1 MEIRNILVKYWGYSS
16 FRPMQEDIIRSVMGG
31 KDTLALLPTGGGKS
45 ICYQVPGLAMEGLC
59 LVVTPLIALMK
70 DQVENLKNRGI
81 KAAAIHSGMHKREI
95 ETAISNSIFGNLKFL
110 YVSPERLQSSSF
122 RENLQRMNINILAV
136 DEAHCIS
143 QWGYDF
149 RPSYLNI
156 ADIRKIVMNA
166 PILALTATATPAVID
181 DIQEK
186 LRFAEKNVIR
196 DSFERK
202 NLSYSVFR
210 EEDKGGRLLKIVN
223 NVKDSG
229 IVYVRNRRK
238 CREVSEFLSKNNI
251 KSTYYHAGLE
261 QRIRERRQEE
271 WMKDKKQVIVATNAF
286 GMGIDKPG
294 VRFVVH
300 YDLPD
305 SLEAYFQEA
314 GRAGRDGKRA
324 YAVLLYEEADI
335 RNSKQNLSIA
345 YPDPEVVRSV
355 YTALGNYFQIPVG
368 SGKDQQFDFDLQDFS
383 TRYRMNSASAYS
395 ALKLL
400 EKEGHIIL
408 GSDLE
413 SPSKIMFEIDHNELY
428 TFQVENP
435 GYDTFIKLILR
446 SYGGIFS
453 DFVKINEKELA
464 KRANTTEDKIIKA
477 LWKLD
482 KLRLLTYIP
491 MTTSPQLVLTQGRID
506 SKSMRLSKENYS
518 DRKKAAMKRMQA
530 VLDYIQSANH
540 CRSQILLKYF
550 GEKDAG
556 RCGRCDVC
564 LDRNKINV
572 SELEFSKVLEKIK
585 PALKERPQA
594 LNELL
599 FIAKEFPEDKVIN
612 VIMWL
617 VDNEKVDV
625 NEDQLYSWRKQFK
638 LML

>member
-1 MEIRNILVKYWGYSS
+1 MEIRNILLKYWGYSS
-16 FRPMQEDIIRSVMGG
+16 FSPMQEDIIRSVMEG

>member
-16 FRPMQEDIIRSVMGG
+16 FRPMQEDIIRSVMEG

-122 RENLQRMNINILAV
+122 RDNLQRMNINILAV

-156 ADIRKIVMNA
+156 ADIRKMVMNA

>member
-16 FRPMQEDIIRSVMGG
+16 FRPMQEDIIRSVMEG

-70 DQVENLKNRGI
+70 DQVENLRNRGI

-122 RENLQRMNINILAV
+122 RDNLQRMNINILAV

-156 ADIRKIVMNA
+156 ADIKTMVRNV
-166 PILALTATATPAVID
+166 PVLALTATATPAVID

-186 LRFAEKNVIR
+186 LKFAEKNVIR

-251 KSTYYHAGLE
+251 KATYYHAGLE

-335 RNSKQNLSIA
+335 RNSKQNLSVA

-408 GSDLE
+408 GSELE

-435 GYDTFIKLILR
+435 GYDTFIKLLLR
-446 SYGGIFS
+446 SYGGVFS

-464 KRANTTEDKIIKA
+464 KRANTTDDKIIKA
-477 LWKLD
+477 LGKLD
-482 KLRLLTYIP
+482 KLGLLTYIQ
-491 MTTSPQLVLTQGRID
+491 MTTSPQLVLAQGRID

-518 DRKKAAMKRMQA
+518 DRKKAALKRMQA

-550 GEKDAG
+550 GEKDAD

>member
-16 FRPMQEDIIRSVMGG
+16 FRPMQEDIIRSVMEG

-70 DQVENLKNRGI
+70 DQVENLKKRGI

-95 ETAISNSIFGNLKFL
+95 ETAISNSIFGSLKFL
-110 YVSPERLQSSSF
+110 YISPERLQSSSF

-156 ADIRKIVMNA
+156 ADIRKMVMNA

-261 QRIRERRQEE
+261 QHIRERRQEE

-335 RNSKQNLSIA
+335 RNSKQNLSMA

-572 SELEFSKVLEKIK
+572 SELEFSKVLQKIK
-585 PALKERPQA
+585 PALKKRPQA